1 MFVRLTPV
9 RRRLATV
16 LAVLVAT
23 SGLALAAPTSAS
35 AAPRPF
41 AAPGDSGD
49 DGEGGSKSLIKQL
62 EAASKGFVEAQEA
75 LDRSKKR
82 QRDLTA
88 KLKELDTQLGPKQ
101 AALDEIVQR
110 AYRTGRLGPMTA
122 MITADST
129 GSMLDRAQTLE
140 TIAVKQDRAVRDL
153 KDSRDQQAQAKT
165 AIDTAVREQ
174 QRQLTVMA
182 KRKNQAEDALK
193 AANAASAANG
203 GSTSSSSGGGSS
215 SDGGSSALAASAPRN
230 SDGSLPSESCSVNDP
245 TTSGCITPR
254 TLHAMK
260 EAKKDGFTH
269 FVACFRQQNSGEH
282 PKGRACDFAAD
293 KGGFGGDATGSSKT
307 YGNRLANYFI
317 NNAGRLG
324 VLYVIWFRRIWLP
337 SSGWK
342 SYSGAGGDPSSDHTN
357 HVHLSMR

>member
-1 MFVRLTPV
+1 MSVRLNTA

-23 SGLALAAPTSAS
+23 TGLALAGPTSAF
-35 AAPRPF
+35 AAPRPL

-49 DGEGGSKSLIKQL
+49 DGEGGTKSLIQQL

-75 LDRSKKR
+75 LERSKKR
-82 QRDLTA
+82 QQQLTA
-88 KLKELDTQLGPKQ
+88 KLKEIDTELGPKQ
-101 AALDEIVQR
+101 AALDDIVRQS
-110 AYRTGRLGPMTA
+110 YRTGRLGPMTA
-122 MITADST
+122 LITADST

-140 TIAVKQDRAVRDL
+140 TIAVKQDHALRDL
-153 KDSRDQQAQAKT
+153 KDARAQQAQAKVE
-165 AIDTAVREQ
+165 IDAAVRDQ

-182 KRKNQAEDALK
+182 KRKNQAESALK
-193 AANAASAANG
+193 AANASSGG
-203 GSTSSSSGGGSS
+203 GSDGPSAGGSSGGGSS
-215 SDGGSSALAASAPRN
+215 SQAAAAPRN
-230 SDGSLPSESCSVNDP
+230 SDGSLPDESCSVNDP

-254 TLHAMK
+254 MLHAMQ

-269 FVACFRQQNSGEH
+269 FVACFRHQNSGEH

-293 KGGFGGDATGSSKT
+293 KNGFGGDATGASKD
-307 YGNRLANYFI
+307 YGNRLADYFLH
-317 NNAGRLG
+317 NSSRLG
-324 VLYVIWFRRIWLP
+324 VLYVIWYRRIWLP

-357 HVHLSMR
+357 HVHLSVR